1 VSCPLCSQHHHL
13 AESDGDERALADLAS
28 QIREANTAR
37 QRDLLRA
44 TRAQLRL
51 EASLD
56 KKLRRSLRAA
66 KSAVTDAVRAAAD
79 SGDLPALRGMDR
91 DTLSRWLLDAGLG
104 DLVLDITEAER
115 DTLANVEQLLLAS
128 SDGFDVNALEG
139 IGQALADD
147 TISGIIDDVIV
158 PDVQRVVRDAL
169 AGAQFTADPS
179 ETIGSLDAAL
189 RSAEGRQITEAR
201 TRITSFGRE
210 LTAVAAES
218 AGVDHYLYTG
228 PLDGIT
234 RPFCRQLAGKVFT
247 KSQVQ
252 DLRNYQIEP
261 PLVRGGGY
269 NCRHTWAPVSE
280 ELIESAGLDRGTNA
294 DVRRANQAAKAAR

>member
-1 VSCPLCSQHHHL
+1 MSCPLCSQHHHL

-128 SDGFDVNALEG
+128 SDGFDVNAIEG

-147 TISGIIDDVIV
+147 TISGLIDDVIL
-158 PDVQRVVRDAL
+158 PDMQRVVRDAL